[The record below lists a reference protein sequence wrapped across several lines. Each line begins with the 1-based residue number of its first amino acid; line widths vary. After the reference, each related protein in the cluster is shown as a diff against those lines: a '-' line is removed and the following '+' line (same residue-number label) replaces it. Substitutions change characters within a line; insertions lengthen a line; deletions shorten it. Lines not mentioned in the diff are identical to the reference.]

1 MAKEKAEQPIL
12 VGGMK
17 FEFTGKELKEHFEKR
32 VRELKEYIE
41 SKKGIL
47 LEGAIRQKQVK
58 LAQYILYAEHVN
70 PHYSYHLDNTD
81 LFTFEITENE
91 ENFSA
96 GDAGKSK
103 IIPVKLAN

>member
-1 MAKEKAEQPIL
+1 MAKEKSEQPIL
-12 VGGMK
+12 VNGIK
-17 FEFTGKELKEHFEKR
+17 FEFTGNWLKEHFERR
-32 VRELKEYIE
+32 VKELTEYINT
-41 SKKGIL
+41 KKDIL
-47 LEGAIRQKQVK
+47 HPDTVRQKQVK

-81 LFTFEITENE
+81 LFTFEITENDE
-91 ENFSA
+91 HYYA